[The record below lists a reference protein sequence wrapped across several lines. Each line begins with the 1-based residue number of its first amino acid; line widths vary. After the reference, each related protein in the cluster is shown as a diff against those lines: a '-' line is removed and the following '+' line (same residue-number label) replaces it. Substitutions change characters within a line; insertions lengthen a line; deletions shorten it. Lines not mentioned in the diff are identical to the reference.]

1 MKTAEA
7 RDAMVAL
14 VQEAYAEF
22 PAFVD
27 LPQLKSATVRVTVE
41 QPLDNASY
49 VQALHKFCALGM
61 KPAGR
66 MGNDL
71 VA

>member
-7 RDAMVAL
+7 RDTMVAL
-14 VQEAYAEF
+14 VKETHAEF

-41 QPLDNASY
+41 QPMDQASY
-49 VQALHKFCALGM
+49 VKALHEFCAAGM